1 MAETKGEI
9 EALEAKCKLLEG
21 QCSEY
26 VEALKKT
33 NHDLEDQVSKLKK
46 AEVRISDSESKFR
59 KVFEYAPFGAAMTDM
74 GGKIVLANRAM
85 CEMMG
90 YPKNELENM
99 HFSEFTHSDDQD
111 PNIKLFKK
119 LVSNEIDHYKME
131 KKYVRKSGQVFW
143 GSLAVILVKE
153 THSSETMIIGMVEDI
168 SKQKLVEEEL
178 KRHRDSLEAIVAERT
193 SEIRSLK
200 DRLQAENVLLKQELA
215 DTHRYGTIIGQSLS
229 IKSVISQIELVAPT
243 KSSVLIQ
250 GESGTGKELVAR
262 EIHKNSDRKAHAFIR
277 VNCAAI
283 PKELYE
289 SEFFGHVKGAYT
301 GAVKD
306 RVGRFEAAD
315 GGTIFLD
322 EVGEIPLS
330 LQTKLLRV
338 LQEGEYERLGEER
351 TRKVDVR
358 VIAATNKK
366 LREEVKNKA
375 FRDDL
380 FYRLNVF
387 PIHVSPLKDRI
398 DDIPSL
404 ASHFIEKL
412 SKEMNFPKPQ
422 LTKANVLDLQAYDWP
437 GNVRE
442 LENAIERA
450 MILSR
455 SKKLNFK
462 TLLEGEKV
470 PIVPDRQDSSNLYV
484 DGILSADDL
493 YELERDNMIRALK
506 HCNWKI
512 YTDSG
517 AAKLLGIKPTTLIER
532 MKRMKIQKPK
542 NK

>member
-1 MAETKGEI
+1 MAKTKGGI
-9 EALEAKCKLLEG
+9 EALEAKCRMLEG

-33 NHDLEDQVSKLKK
+33 NRELEDQVSKLKK
-46 AEVRISDSESKFR
+46 AEGRISDSEAKFR
-59 KVFEYAPFGAAMTDM
+59 KIFEYAPFGAAMTDM
-74 GGKIVLANRAM
+74 SGKILLANRAM

-90 YPKNELENM
+90 YPKSEIENM
-99 HFSEFTHSDDQD
+99 YFSEFTHPDDQK
-111 PNIKLFKK
+111 PNIELFKK
-119 LVSNEIDHYKME
+119 LVSNEIDHYSME

-153 THSSETMIIGMVEDI
+153 AQSDENMIIGMVEDI
-168 SKQKLVEEEL
+168 SKQKQVEEEL

-200 DRLQAENVLLKQELA
+200 DRLQAENILLKQELA

-229 IKSVISQIELVAPT
+229 IKSVISQIELVAST

-262 EIHKNSDRKAHAFIR
+262 EIHNHSERKVHAFIR

-330 LQTKLLRV
+330 LQSKLLRV
-338 LQEGEYERLGEER
+338 LQESEYERLGEER

-358 VIAATNKK
+358 VIAATNKILK
-366 LREEVKNKA
+366 NEVKNKA

-387 PIHVSPLKDRI
+387 PIHIPPLKDRI
-398 DDIPSL
+398 EDIPLL

-412 SKEMNFPKPQ
+412 SKEMNLPKPQ
-422 LTKANVLDLQAYDWP
+422 LTKANVLDLQAYEWP

-462 TLLEGEKV
+462 TILEGEGGYRSFL
-470 PIVPDRQDSSNLYV
+470 IDR
-484 DGILSADDL
+484 
-493 YELERDNMIRALK
+493 IRK
-506 HCNWKI
+506 FIRRWHSIC
-512 YTDSG
+512 
-517 AAKLLGIKPTTLIER
+517 R
-532 MKRMKIQKPK
+532 
-542 NK
+542 